1 MSYKTIQIEHRE
13 RVAIL
18 TFDRPKVLNAFDA
31 KLVDETRS
39 ALAELGANDGVMA
52 IVVRGAGRAFSAGF
66 DMKAALAAPAPP
78 TPAEWREVLENDF
91 AFIMGFWDCPKP
103 TIAAVHGYCIGGAF
117 ELSLGCDITIAAAGT
132 KFGAPEVRFG
142 SGAVALL
149 LPWIAGPKAAKELLL
164 TGEDK
169 LTAERALSLGIVNH
183 AVPREAL
190 MDRAIELALEF
201 AAKSP
206 VIMALGR
213 GSFMRANDLD
223 YRRNVEN
230 QIETLCNIF
239 STPDGKEGLLA
250 FLEKRAP
257 RWA

>member
-183 AVPREAL
+183 VVPDGEEF
-190 MDRAIELALEF
+190 DRALAVARDISAAAPEAVRLTKRAINRTSRSKAPAAPIAPSSTEF
-201 AAKSP
+201 AASK
-206 VIMALGR
+206 G
-213 GSFMRANDLD
+213 
-223 YRRNVEN
+223 
-230 QIETLCNIF
+230 
-239 STPDGKEGLLA
+239 
-250 FLEKRAP
+250 
-257 RWA
+257 